1 MDSDILDSMP
11 PMEPIGRDATPVH
24 FSTPVCFLTGG
35 WRRRFR
41 PIFRELFSRIELQK
55 TRQRA
60 SKTSGSEEGGCRW
73 ADGGAH
79 ILILILYFRP
89 RFFFWPRRG
98 RALLATHTHATPR
111 FPRFIFEARYRSLR
125 YTFVITFNG
134 IRIIR
139 SRASAARPRRA
150 TRARAPRRVWGF
162 DRNLNPPAPFPPAR
176 RPRL

>member
-35 WRRRFR
+35 CRRRFR

-60 SKTSGSEEGGCRW
+60 SKTSGSAEGGCRW
-73 ADGGAH
+73 ADGGGAH
-79 ILILILYFRP
+79 ILILIFI
-89 RFFFWPRRG
+89 FSAAFFWGPRRG

-111 FPRFIFEARYRSLR
+111 FPRFIFEAR
-125 YTFVITFNG
+125 
-134 IRIIR
+134 
-139 SRASAARPRRA
+139 
-150 TRARAPRRVWGF
+150 
-162 DRNLNPPAPFPPAR
+162 
-176 RPRL
+176 

>member
-11 PMEPIGRDATPVH
+11 PTEPIGRDATPVH

-60 SKTSGSEEGGCRW
+60 SKTSGSAEGGCRW

-79 ILILILYFRP
+79 ILILIFYIFGRV
-89 RFFFWPRRG
+89 FFWASAGARSSG
-98 RALLATHTHATPR
+98 HTHAR
-111 FPRFIFEARYRSLR
+111 
-125 YTFVITFNG
+125 
-134 IRIIR
+134 
-139 SRASAARPRRA
+139 
-150 TRARAPRRVWGF
+150 
-162 DRNLNPPAPFPPAR
+162 DAPFSPVRFRSA
-176 RPRL
+176 LKVSKIQLCD